1 VRIKRDAEEN
11 IRIHNWIERCMKIQM
26 IKDKAIV
33 EARIRRGLQLLLQGE
48 LS

>member
-1 VRIKRDAEEN
+1 MRIKRDAEEK